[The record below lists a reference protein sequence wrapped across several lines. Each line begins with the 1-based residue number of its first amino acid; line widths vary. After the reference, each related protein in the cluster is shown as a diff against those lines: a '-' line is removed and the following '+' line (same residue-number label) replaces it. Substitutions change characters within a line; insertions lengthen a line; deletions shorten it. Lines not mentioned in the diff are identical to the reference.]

1 MTDQSATPREP
12 PRRPSAVNLDRLA
25 DDIRPSS
32 TMIPPE
38 PPPSQPPEQFKP
50 PHMRSSFLT
59 NKGSSDLKMIADS
72 LKRLVWDDAEK
83 LGTTVAK
90 NIVGGEKISGS
101 EIAAAIQRAA
111 DELRA
116 AESEA

>member
-1 MTDQSATPREP
+1 MQPRPTPVDFARLNREITKEP
-12 PRRPSAVNLDRLA
+12 ETLQPPSA
-25 DDIRPSS
+25 
-32 TMIPPE
+32 
-38 PPPSQPPEQFKP
+38 PSQPPEQFKP

-72 LKRLVWDDAEK
+72 LKRLVWDDCEK
-83 LGTTVAK
+83 LGGTIAK
-90 NIVGGEKISGS
+90 HITSNNAISGS
-101 EIAAAIQRAA
+101 EVAKAVQAAA

>member
-1 MTDQSATPREP
+1 MTDQSAQHREP
-12 PRRPSAVNLDRLA
+12 PRPAAVNLQKLS
-25 DDIRPSS
+25 DDMRAEPAPS
-32 TMIPPE
+32 P
-38 PPPSQPPEQFKP
+38 PPEQFKP

-83 LGTTVAK
+83 LGATVAK
-90 NIVGGEKISGS
+90 NITGSEKISGS
-101 EIAAAIQRAA
+101 EIASAIQRAA

-116 AESEA
+116 AESGDA

>member
-1 MTDQSATPREP
+1 
-12 PRRPSAVNLDRLA
+12 
-25 DDIRPSS
+25 
-32 TMIPPE
+32 
-38 PPPSQPPEQFKP
+38 
-50 PHMRSSFLT
+50 
-59 NKGSSDLKMIADS
+59 MIADS

-83 LGTTVAK
+83 LGATVAK

-101 EIAAAIQRAA
+101 EIASAIQRAA

>member
-1 MTDQSATPREP
+1 MTDQSAQHREP
-12 PRRPSAVNLDRLA
+12 PRPAAVNLQKLS
-25 DDIRPSS
+25 DDIR
-32 TMIPPE
+32 TE
-38 PPPSQPPEQFKP
+38 PSQPPEQFKP

-59 NKGSSDLKMIADS
+59 SKGSSDLKMIADS

-83 LGTTVAK
+83 LGATVAK
-90 NIVGGEKISGS
+90 NITGAEKISGS

-116 AESEA
+116 AEADTNT